1 MHRGHGNLYHV
12 GEIFFHQIF
21 YNTKVAGLGEILSSE
36 NHVYGTVTLIWVHTF
51 FPVLL
56 LVHVVGHIQPRSTQ
70 CHNALLGLFVSSRS
84 SHLFPG
90 RCL

>member
-1 MHRGHGNLYHV
+1 M
-12 GEIFFHQIF
+12 IFTMLAKFF
-21 YNTKVAGLGEILSSE
+21 STKYFKVAGLGESLSSE
-36 NHVYGTVTLIWVHTF
+36 NHVYGTVALIWVHTF

-56 LVHVVGHIQPRSTQ
+56 LVVGHVQSCIQPSQ
-70 CHNALLGLFVSSRS
+70 CHNASLGLFVSSRS